1 MKRSSIFYSLLIL
14 FVWGLASCATE
25 ENIVE
30 ANMPPPPPPAP
41 EVVEE
46 VEQVEGVEEITAL
59 VQEEIPERVVGAF
72 RSVKGV
78 MDPLSCYCGNG
89 GYVESPAGRVVAVCF
104 EDNVDI
110 ASRDYIE
117 VTGVMTT
124 RTIES
129 NGACPA
135 GTKSYMVVES
145 YKLNP

>member
-1 MKRSSIFYSLLIL
+1 
-14 FVWGLASCATE
+14 
-25 ENIVE
+25 
-30 ANMPPPPPPAP
+30 MPPPTPPAP
-41 EVVEE
+41 EVVEQ
-46 VEQVEGVEEITAL
+46 VEQVEDAEEIPIPIQA
-59 VQEEIPERVVGAF
+59 EIPERVVGSF

-117 VTGVMTT
+117 VIGLMTT

-135 GTKSYMVVES
+135 GTKSFMVVES